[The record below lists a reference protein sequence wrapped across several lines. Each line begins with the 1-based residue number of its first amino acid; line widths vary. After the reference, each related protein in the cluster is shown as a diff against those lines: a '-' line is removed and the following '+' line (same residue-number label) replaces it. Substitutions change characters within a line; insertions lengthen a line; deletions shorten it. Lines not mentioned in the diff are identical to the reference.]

1 MKGVIL
7 TNAYKDIPQT
17 RSQCARLKEELEKLH
32 VSIDI
37 MRNDFFA
44 ANITSG
50 GEIASKLSGYDF
62 CIYLDKDKY
71 ISYMLEKAG
80 IRLFNSA
87 QAIELCDDKMT
98 TALALSNSGIPM
110 PKTLPGL
117 LCYDESAPLNEQALR
132 IVEEELGYP
141 VIVKSSFGSMGT
153 GVFKAENFEE
163 LKGAASA
170 LKMQPHLFQQYI
182 AESAGRDIRV
192 IVIGG
197 KAVAAMERISGGD
210 FRSNIA
216 IGGRGLKIDMPVQVK
231 EMAEKAAALLNL
243 DYCGADILFGKEG
256 FYLCEVNSN
265 AFFDG
270 IEAATGVNIAKLYA
284 NHIVESMIN

>member
-44 ANITSG
+44 AYITSG

-117 LCYDESAPLNEQALR
+117 LCYDEGAPLNEQALR

-153 GVFKAENFEE
+153 GVFKAENFEQ

-182 AESAGRDIRV
+182 TESAGRDIRV

-216 IGGRGLKIDMPVQVK
+216 IGGRGLKIDMPVQVR

>member
-17 RSQCARLKEELEKLH
+17 RSQCVRIKEELEKLH

-37 MRNDFFA
+37 MRNNFFA

-87 QAIELCDDKMT
+87 RAIELCDDKMT

-117 LCYDESAPLNEQALR
+117 LCYDEGAPLNEQALR
-132 IVEEELGYP
+132 NVEEELGYP

-284 NHIVESMIN
+284 NHIAKTMIN

>member
-44 ANITSG
+44 AYITSG
-50 GEIASKLSGYDF
+50 GDIASKLSGYDF

-117 LCYDESAPLNEQALR
+117 LCYDEGAPLNEQALH

-141 VIVKSSFGSMGT
+141 VIVKLSFGSMGT
-153 GVFKAENFEE
+153 GVFKAENFEQ

-284 NHIVESMIN
+284 NHIAKTMIN

>member
-153 GVFKAENFEE
+153 GVFKAENFEQ

-284 NHIVESMIN
+284 NHIAKTMIN

>member
-17 RSQCARLKEELEKLH
+17 RSQCVRLKEELEKLH

-37 MRNDFFA
+37 MRNNFFA

-87 QAIELCDDKMT
+87 RAIELCDDKMT

-117 LCYDESAPLNEQALR
+117 LCYDEDAPLNEQALR

-153 GVFKAENFEE
+153 GVFKAENFEQ

-197 KAVAAMERISGGD
+197 KAVAAMERISGRD

-284 NHIVESMIN
+284 NHIAKTMIN

>member
-117 LCYDESAPLNEQALR
+117 LCYDEGAPLNEQALR

-153 GVFKAENFEE
+153 GVFKAENFEQ

-182 AESAGRDIRV
+182 TESAGRDIRV

-197 KAVAAMERISGGD
+197 KAVAAMERISGRD

-216 IGGRGLKIDMPVQVK
+216 IGGRGLKIDMPVQVR

>member
-87 QAIELCDDKMT
+87 RAIELCDDKMT
-98 TALALSNSGIPM
+98 TALALSNSGIPI

-153 GVFKAENFEE
+153 GVFKAENFEQ

>member
-44 ANITSG
+44 AYITSG

-117 LCYDESAPLNEQALR
+117 LCYDEGAPLNEQALR

-153 GVFKAENFEE
+153 GVFKAENFEQ

-182 AESAGRDIRV
+182 TESAGRDIRV

>member
-17 RSQCARLKEELEKLH
+17 RSQCVRLKEELEKLH

-50 GEIASKLSGYDF
+50 GDIASKLSGYDF

-87 QAIELCDDKMT
+87 RAIELCDDKMT

-117 LCYDESAPLNEQALR
+117 LCYDEGAPLNEQALR

-284 NHIVESMIN
+284 NHIAKTMIN

>member
-50 GEIASKLSGYDF
+50 GDIASKLSGYDF

-87 QAIELCDDKMT
+87 RAIELCDDKMT

-117 LCYDESAPLNEQALR
+117 LCYDEGAPLNEQALH

-153 GVFKAENFEE
+153 GVFKAENFEQ
-163 LKGAASA
+163 LKVAASA
-170 LKMQPHLFQQYI
+170 LKIQPHLFQQYI

-216 IGGRGLKIDMPVQVK
+216 MGGRGLKIDMPVQVK

>member
-17 RSQCARLKEELEKLH
+17 RSQCVRIKEELEKLH

-37 MRNDFFA
+37 MRNNFFA
-44 ANITSG
+44 AYITSG

-71 ISYMLEKAG
+71 ISYMLEKEG

-87 QAIELCDDKMT
+87 RAIELCDDKMT
-98 TALALSNSGIPM
+98 TALALSNSGIPI

-117 LCYDESAPLNEQALR
+117 LCYDEGAPLNEQALL

-153 GVFKAENFEE
+153 GVFKAENFEQ

-284 NHIVESMIN
+284 NHIAKTMIN

>member
-37 MRNDFFA
+37 MRNNFFA
-44 ANITSG
+44 AYITSG
-50 GEIASKLSGYDF
+50 GDIASKLSGYDF

-87 QAIELCDDKMT
+87 RAIELCDDKMT
-98 TALALSNSGIPM
+98 TALALSNSGIPI

-117 LCYDESAPLNEQALR
+117 LCYDESAPLNEQALH

-153 GVFKAENFEE
+153 GVFKAENFEQ

>member
-44 ANITSG
+44 AYITSG
-50 GEIASKLSGYDF
+50 GDIASKLSGYDF

-71 ISYMLEKAG
+71 ISYMLEKEG

-87 QAIELCDDKMT
+87 RAIELCDDKMT

-284 NHIVESMIN
+284 NHIAKTMIN

>member
-44 ANITSG
+44 AYITSG
-50 GEIASKLSGYDF
+50 GDIASKLSGYDF

-117 LCYDESAPLNEQALR
+117 LCYDESAPLNEQALH

-153 GVFKAENFEE
+153 GVFKAENFEQ
-163 LKGAASA
+163 LKVAASA

-284 NHIVESMIN
+284 NHIAKTMIN

>member
-37 MRNDFFA
+37 MRNNFFA

-98 TALALSNSGIPM
+98 TALALSNSGIPI

-117 LCYDESAPLNEQALR
+117 LCYDEGAPLNEQALH

-153 GVFKAENFEE
+153 GVFKAENFEQ
-163 LKGAASA
+163 LKVAASA

-243 DYCGADILFGKEG
+243 DYCGTDILFGKDG

>member
-87 QAIELCDDKMT
+87 RAIELCDDKMT

-153 GVFKAENFEE
+153 GVFKAENFEQ

>member
-44 ANITSG
+44 AYITSG
-50 GEIASKLSGYDF
+50 GDIASKLSGYDF

-153 GVFKAENFEE
+153 GVFKAENFEQ
-163 LKGAASA
+163 LRGAASA

-216 IGGRGLKIDMPVQVK
+216 MGGRGLKIDMPVQVK

>member
-37 MRNDFFA
+37 MRNNFFA
-44 ANITSG
+44 AYITSG
-50 GEIASKLSGYDF
+50 GDIASKLSGYDF

-87 QAIELCDDKMT
+87 RAIELCDDKMT

-153 GVFKAENFEE
+153 GVFKAENFEQ
-163 LKGAASA
+163 LKVAASA

-216 IGGRGLKIDMPVQVK
+216 MGGRGLKIDMPVQVR

-284 NHIVESMIN
+284 NHMVESMIN

>member
-50 GEIASKLSGYDF
+50 GDIASKLSGYDF

-87 QAIELCDDKMT
+87 RAIELCDDKMT

-117 LCYDESAPLNEQALR
+117 LCYDEGAPLNEQALH

-141 VIVKSSFGSMGT
+141 FIVKSSFGSMGT

-216 IGGRGLKIDMPVQVK
+216 MGGRGLKIDMPVQVK

-243 DYCGADILFGKEG
+243 DYCGADILFGKDG

-284 NHIVESMIN
+284 NHIAKTMIN